1 MIQITSFPARVT
13 VGEFLVISGTAP
25 GYEGRPLTLTF
36 DDSYSNGAGAIAAN
50 GSWSVR
56 FRFTQAGTRRL
67 VFSVKDAKGNVV
79 RSQPITINV
88 VDTPTPDEVVAPAK
102 TVQITVAP
110 TTVKVREAFTV
121 QGTAPGLAG
130 KPVVL
135 TIDNQL
141 KTNSGP
147 VEADGTWKAQFQFLQ
162 AGTRRLTASIDNG
175 PNDPVISDT
184 VTIAVV
190 AVAPRLSITP
200 PSQTIQAGEGFVL
213 QGEARGFENGQQLV
227 IRADKQYVIARPIV
241 QNQAWQAA
249 LFFNQGGRR
258 LVEVIASDQERDE
271 IELTVIEQ
279 PKSTLQV
286 FPYTIW
292 TNTPTPDSIP
302 DLINPQRITLHHTVI
317 AALPVNATQAE
328 EIQRM
333 RFILNVHLNSSGYSD
348 IGYHYIVM
356 PSGRVYEGRSSF
368 KKGAH
373 DVINDGFGVAVDG
386 DFQNPR
392 RVTTQQL
399 EAVIALCVRLC
410 KRMGIQDPTTRVST
424 LVEGYGVRQ
433 LPRIVG
439 HRDRVATGC
448 PGTLYQSLDEIRQAV
463 KARL

>member
-13 VGEFLVISGTAP
+13 VEEFLVISGTAP

-36 DDSYSNGAGAIAAN
+36 DDRYSNGAGAVAAN
-50 GSWSVR
+50 GTWSVR
-56 FRFTQAGTRRL
+56 FRFTQVGTRRL
-67 VFSVKDAKGNVV
+67 VFSVKDAKGNVI
-79 RSQPITINV
+79 RSQSIAITV
-88 VDTPTPDEVVAPAK
+88 VDTPTPDVVVEPVKAI
-102 TVQITVAP
+102 QITAAP

-121 QGTAPGLAG
+121 QGTAPGLEG

-141 KTNSGP
+141 KTNSGT
-147 VEADGTWKAQFQFLQ
+147 VAADGTWKAQFQFLQ
-162 AGTRRLTASIDNG
+162 AGTRRLTVSIDNS

-184 VTIAVV
+184 ITIAVV
-190 AVAPRLSITP
+190 SVAPRLSITP
-200 PSQTIQAGEGFVL
+200 PGQPIQSGEGFVL

-227 IRADKQYVIARPIV
+227 VRADKQYVIARPIV

-271 IELTVIEQ
+271 IELSIAE

-292 TNTPTPDSIP
+292 TTTPTPDSIP

-317 AALPVNATQAE
+317 AALPANATQAE

-333 RFILNVHLNSSGYSD
+333 RFILNIHLNSSGYSD

-392 RVTTQQL
+392 RVTSQQL
-399 EAVIALCVRLC
+399 DAVVALCTLLC
-410 KRMGIQDPTTRVST
+410 KRMGIKDPITRVST
-424 LVEGYGVRQ
+424 LVEGSGVRQ